1 MNTNTKTVPVQRA
14 RVSYVGHLNRARRRG
29 DYLRSIVPD
38 AGVSVAGN
46 VLYRGRIIGAYT
58 IMSDALV
65 DRRGNAVPIED
76 RDAIIRFF
84 ERAAIA

>member
-1 MNTNTKTVPVQRA
+1 MNTKAAIPTQRA

-38 AGVSVAGN
+38 AGVSVSGN
-46 VLYRGRIIGAYT
+46 VLYQGRVVGAFT
-58 IMSDALV
+58 ILGDGIT
-65 DRRGNAVPIED
+65 DRRGHSAPIED

-84 ERAAIA
+84 KRAATA

>member
-1 MNTNTKTVPVQRA
+1 MSTRIIPAQRA

-46 VLYRGRIIGAYT
+46 VLYRGRVIGAYT

-65 DRRGNAVPIED
+65 DRRGNTVPIGD
-76 RDAIIRFF
+76 RDAVVGFF
-84 ERAAIA
+84 KRAAATA

>member
-1 MNTNTKTVPVQRA
+1 MSTRIIPAQRA

-46 VLYRGRIIGAYT
+46 VLYRGRVIGAFT
-58 IMSDALV
+58 ILGDGIT
-65 DRRGNAVPIED
+65 DRHGQSAPIED
-76 RDAIIRFF
+76 RDAVVGFF
-84 ERAAIA
+84 KRAAATA